1 MIERMVFPSLVTEY
15 YTVKTQGFGQYEY

>member
-1 MIERMVFPSLVTEY
+1 MVFPSLVTEY